1 MKSVIKKLWLIL
13 VIVLIC
19 QSNLKPSYADDPFVT
34 ITLKSGLT
42 FDLPKNWVV
51 LDQRTKTTLQ
61 ASVVSRMPI
70 AISSDLPFAANLY
83 DWNEQ
88 TIAMINVRVYPDN
101 EVLQNQVNQLNA
113 DEVTQFNGHL
123 QSFMTQS
130 LNEIGVSITHW
141 YGTSK
146 QNIHSKI
153 YLRTDYR
160 RTSAFKSDTFFK
172 VTLLRFLSAE
182 KSFTLTLSYDEKHE
196 VLLDPI
202 INRIGQSLQMH

>member
-1 MKSVIKKLWLIL
+1 MKSIIRKLWLIL

-19 QSNLKPSYADDPFVT
+19 QSNLKPSYANDPFVT
-34 ITLKSGLT
+34 ITLKSGLS
-42 FDLPKNWVV
+42 FQLPENWVV
-51 LDQRTKTTLQ
+51 LDQSTKTTLQ
-61 ASVVSRMPI
+61 ASVVSRVPI
-70 AISSDLPFAANLY
+70 AISSSLPFAASLY

-101 EVLQNQVNQLNA
+101 DVLQNEVVQLNDA
-113 DEVTQFNGHL
+113 EVVQLNDLF
-123 QSFMTQS
+123 QS
-130 LNEIGVSITHW
+130 LVPPALSKIGASVTHW

-160 RTSAFKSDTFFK
+160 RTSTFKSDTFFR

-202 INRIGQSLQMH
+202 INRIGQSLQID